1 MSHYKS
7 IDINNLTTLTQNL
20 VQIPTVNP
28 PGNEKDLA
36 EFLTLKLQELGFQVK
51 NYDVDIGRPNVVGLL
66 QGKVG
71 KKTLMFNGHMDV
83 VPPGNEYLW
92 THDPF
97 SGHKEDNRIYGR
109 GACDMKGG
117 IASIITSIKTIIDSN
132 IDLNDNLLVTF
143 VIDEETTGNGTKNI
157 IKNGY
162 KANYAVIAEPTE
174 LIPLRGHKGVLW
186 MEIQTLGTS
195 EHSSLVKS
203 TNPKI
208 GDNAI
213 YHMNKIISK
222 IENLLP
228 DLEKKQNI
236 LLGNPTISLGTI
248 IGGTKTNTVPDLCTI
263 TVDRRL
269 IPGEKHVKVKQE
281 IDTLISHIQ
290 TQNSNFKVNNKTII
304 ERDSVEIPE
313 NEEIIQ
319 ICKNATS
326 QVLGFDSPVSGCV
339 GTTDM
344 AILVNEGQIPTCIL
358 GPGRINECHI
368 INEYIEIDQ
377 LINATKIYCNII
389 LNTIC

>member
-83 VPPGNEYLW
+83 VPPGNESLW

-157 IKNGY
+157 I
-162 KANYAVIAEPTE
+162 
-174 LIPLRGHKGVLW
+174 
-186 MEIQTLGTS
+186 
-195 EHSSLVKS
+195 
-203 TNPKI
+203 
-208 GDNAI
+208 
-213 YHMNKIISK
+213 
-222 IENLLP
+222 
-228 DLEKKQNI
+228 
-236 LLGNPTISLGTI
+236 
-248 IGGTKTNTVPDLCTI
+248 
-263 TVDRRL
+263 
-269 IPGEKHVKVKQE
+269 
-281 IDTLISHIQ
+281 
-290 TQNSNFKVNNKTII
+290 
-304 ERDSVEIPE
+304 
-313 NEEIIQ
+313 
-319 ICKNATS
+319 
-326 QVLGFDSPVSGCV
+326 
-339 GTTDM
+339 
-344 AILVNEGQIPTCIL
+344 
-358 GPGRINECHI
+358 
-368 INEYIEIDQ
+368 
-377 LINATKIYCNII
+377 
-389 LNTIC
+389 